1 MLENK
6 FFKSTLYFSIIS
18 LITTIIWFF
27 GLESI
32 GMPIFTA
39 IAVAIL
45 ILNKNGI
52 HILPFLLNMLF
63 MISRT
68 EWSIDTI
75 PIYLYILP
83 ALLIL
88 AMVFHMVKNKTKLF
102 DGKLKYPLLMLLT
115 AMLLSTINAETFN
128 IGYIF
133 FYFIGIFYLFI
144 YFFFKGSLKG
154 DNLEYLIKLFA
165 VLGVM
170 ISIQIL
176 IYYIEF
182 GSLTN
187 MFLSGNIFLGWGL
200 GNFAA
205 TYLIIFT
212 TTTFYYFKKLRLKF
226 YFYFIILFEL
236 VMLIFTLS
244 RGAILAFSVTSIF
257 LFIYLLYKTNN
268 IPKFYIYTIINIFIL
283 IVFLSLD
290 TQNIIVFN
298 NRMFMDFFDDNNR
311 FALWIKAWNLFLEH
325 PLFGNGIF
333 SEVNENYFKLYHN
346 TILHTLA
353 TLGIFGFIA
362 LIWQF
367 LIILKTFLKCLNEKT
382 SILLIA
388 LIGANIHGMI
398 DNVYYMPQFMIIF
411 FIIIS
416 AVENSS
422 IENSLKTE
430 Y

>member
-1 MLENK
+1 
-6 FFKSTLYFSIIS
+6 
-18 LITTIIWFF
+18 
-27 GLESI
+27 
-32 GMPIFTA
+32 
-39 IAVAIL
+39 
-45 ILNKNGI
+45 
-52 HILPFLLNMLF
+52 
-63 MISRT
+63 
-68 EWSIDTI
+68 
-75 PIYLYILP
+75 
-83 ALLIL
+83 
-88 AMVFHMVKNKTKLF
+88 
-102 DGKLKYPLLMLLT
+102 
-115 AMLLSTINAETFN
+115 
-128 IGYIF
+128 
-133 FYFIGIFYLFI
+133 
-144 YFFFKGSLKG
+144 
-154 DNLEYLIKLFA
+154 
-165 VLGVM
+165 
-170 ISIQIL
+170 
-176 IYYIEF
+176 
-182 GSLTN
+182 